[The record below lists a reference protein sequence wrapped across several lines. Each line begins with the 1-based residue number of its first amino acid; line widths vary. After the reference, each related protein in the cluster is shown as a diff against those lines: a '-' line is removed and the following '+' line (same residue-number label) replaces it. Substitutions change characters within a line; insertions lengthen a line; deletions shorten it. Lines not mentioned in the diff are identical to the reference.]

1 MLQLTLKKLGVKLEA
16 SQVFMLSVLL
26 VNAGNYLYN
35 LILGRWLGPEVF
47 AGAALLITLLL
58 VLSFLAMTMQL
69 LCAKFVIVF
78 SGEQL
83 LKFRQKVYVAAIVIG
98 SIFGILCIS
107 FAKNLQQLFVLDNH
121 YVFILFGIGIPIYF
135 IMSVSRGLH
144 QGKQEFIK
152 LSQSY
157 LTEMF
162 GRLVTTFLLLTLVW
176 LNPLIAVS
184 VGIFVSFIVGLF
196 PNQFKWNMLKKTP
209 ALAKNDQKLIWSF
222 VLITCLYEC
231 TQIVINNS
239 DILVVKHYFEAEQA
253 GLYAALAL
261 IGRVV
266 YFLTWM
272 LVMILLPKVIVA
284 QKNGENTSNILKKYL
299 SYILVLTS
307 VLVVGCY
314 FFPETI
320 ITLLFGKA
328 YISMSALLWKY
339 ALATSLFAL
348 SNVFVY
354 YFLSLE
360 RYLPVAL
367 AMIFGLLQVGM
378 LVVFH
383 ESLHQ
388 VVLVQIAL
396 MCILL
401 AVQVVFWLTAKNE
414 PIKTEEEGV

>member
-107 FAKNLQQLFVLDNH
+107 FAKSLQQLFVLDNH
-121 YVFILFGIGIPIYF
+121 HVFILFGIGIPIYF

-184 VGIFVSFIVGLF
+184 VGIFISFIVGLF
-196 PNQFKWNMLKKTP
+196 PSQFKWSMLKKTP
-209 ALAKNDQKLIWSF
+209 AMAKSDQKLIWSF

-314 FFPETI
+314 LFPETI

-328 YISMSALLWKY
+328 YISMSGLLWKY

-367 AMIFGLLQVGM
+367 AMIFGLLQVGL

-383 ESLHQ
+383 ESLLQ

-396 MCILL
+396 MCVLL
-401 AVQVVFWLTAKNE
+401 AVQVVFWLTAKNK
-414 PIKTEEEGV
+414 PIKTEEERV